1 MLFLEVDHTEELP
14 LRVNGVLGLSPGST
28 TVTTSVGHEVTN
40 SFIERLY
47 SNNLI
52 D

>member
-1 MLFLEVDHTEELP
+1 MLFLEVDRTEELA
-14 LRVNGVLGLSPGST
+14 LIVNGVLGLSPGST
-28 TVTTSVGHEVTN
+28 TVTTSVNHEETN

-47 SNNLI
+47 RDNLI